1 MSYVDVNINNV
12 SDVCKKKKI
21 MQFNIKVHKLNII
34 AVFIFVV
41 TIASTT
47 RFFSVLLSHIQLGDG
62 GRLQLTV
69 LRQEAGNMLGRL
81 LVYSRDNIH
90 TTFDIIT
97 I

>member
-1 MSYVDVNINNV
+1 
-12 SDVCKKKKI
+12 

-47 RFFSVLLSHIQLGDG
+47 HFFSVLLSHIQLGDG

-81 LVYSRDNIH
+81 LVYSRHNIH

>member
-12 SDVCKKKKI
+12 SDVCKKKI

>member
-12 SDVCKKKKI
+12 SDVCKKKI

-47 RFFSVLLSHIQLGDG
+47 HVFSVLLSHIQLGDG